1 MAKEYRG
8 DEYLFLVEI
17 PPETTGEAVKYR
29 FFNQTDGSISE
40 ESDAIELKTK
50 DKSGSDYGDGSISVS
65 LEGIIT
71 EGDSSIDYIKKSR
84 RQKKFVK
91 IYEVN
96 TRTKKAEWGMY
107 MISTFERTYSN
118 GEFAKYS
125 LEAALNGELTE
136 ETLTEIPTGAP
147 SEAGV

>member
-8 DEYLFLVEI
+8 DEYLFVVEI
-17 PPETTGEAVKYR
+17 PPETTGSAVKHR
-29 FFNQTDGSISE
+29 FFNQTDGSVKE

-50 DKSGSDYGDGSISVS
+50 DKSGSDYGDGSAAIS

-71 EGDSSIDYIKKSR
+71 EGDTSVDYIKKAR
-84 RQKKFVK
+84 RKKEFVK

-107 MISTFERTYSN
+107 MISSFERTYSN
-118 GEFAKYS
+118 GEFATYS
-125 LEAALNGELTE
+125 LEAELNGELTE
-136 ETLTEIPTGAP
+136 ETLTEVPVGAQ
-147 SEAGV
+147 